1 MNEDENKNP
10 TVPYIVQKQ
19 CAIGGAG
26 CYVLRSGAGCAV
38 LTAAGAS
45 QLPSWRETDT
55 RLRPYPIDEVENFSH
70 NQKSDM
76 SFLGGISLFR
86 YRVTQDF
93 E

>member
-55 RLRPYPIDEVENFSH
+55 RLRPYPIDEGREFLPSSEIGHVLFGGNFT
-70 NQKSDM
+70 
-76 SFLGGISLFR
+76 FPIPR
-86 YRVTQDF
+86 YSGL
-93 E
+93 